1 MRERSYNKYI
11 WRAPPASSRFA
22 FPPFF
27 SNLPTRTRFHR
38 RVLRRVA
45 YIRTVALIQLGNRL
59 SRRAI
64 ARFLRRKKTAI
75 LGSLVDFEALGF
87 SYDAFFRDETR
98 ETEESERKR
107 AIKGKK
113 GEKEGEGAG
122 KTNGRVE
129 RW

>member
-11 WRAPPASSRFA
+11 WRGPLQRVRGS
-22 FPPFF
+22 PFLLF
-27 SNLPTRTRFHR
+27 FLNLPTRTRFHR

-64 ARFLRRKKTAI
+64 ARFLRRKKNAI

-98 ETEESERKR
+98 ET
-107 AIKGKK
+107 
-113 GEKEGEGAG
+113 
-122 KTNGRVE
+122 
-129 RW
+129 